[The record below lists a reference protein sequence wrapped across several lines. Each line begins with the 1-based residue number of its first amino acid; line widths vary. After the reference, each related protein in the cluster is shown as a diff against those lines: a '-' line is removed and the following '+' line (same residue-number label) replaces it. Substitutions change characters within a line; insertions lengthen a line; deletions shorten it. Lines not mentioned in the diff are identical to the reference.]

1 MQEDFQVIFIVVIGT
16 LLLILL
22 VAFIVMSVYF
32 YQRSQH
38 KHINAMEDLKNTV
51 QKEILIAQLEIK
63 EKTLNTIA
71 QEIHDNIGQVLSLAK
86 LNLNKVLITDT
97 TADSEK
103 LNSTKDLIG
112 KAIQDLRNLA
122 KTLNTQYIGDHRLS
136 QLLQT
141 DVDMIDKMGDYKIN
155 VQLEGVERLHSPQ
168 NQLIIYR
175 IIQESLNN
183 IIKHAKGNQIDIL
196 LNYLPD
202 SFHLTIK
209 DNGVG
214 FETESVISPEKSGSG
229 SGIHNMQNRARLIGG
244 VFSYESKPG
253 IGTTLKLILPFNSTT

>member
-38 KHINAMEDLKNTV
+38 KHLNAMEDLKNTV

-112 KAIQDLRNLA
+112 KAIQDLRNLS
-122 KTLNTQYIGDHRLS
+122 KTLNTQYIGDHNLS

-214 FETESVISPEKSGSG
+214 FETERVTSAEKGGSG
-229 SGIHNMQNRARLIGG
+229 SGILNMQNRARLIGG

>member
-1 MQEDFQVIFIVVIGT
+1 MQDDFQVIFIVVIGT
-16 LLLILL
+16 FLLLLL

-38 KHINAMEDLKNTV
+38 KHISAMEDLKNTV

-97 TADSEK
+97 VADSEK

-112 KAIQDLRNLA
+112 KAIQDLRNLS
-122 KTLNTQYIGDHRLS
+122 KTLNTDYIGDHNLS
-136 QLLQT
+136 LLLQT
-141 DVDMIDKMGDYKIN
+141 DVDLIDRMGDYKVSLRI
-155 VQLEGVERLHSPQ
+155 EGVERLHTQQ

-175 IIQESLNN
+175 IVQEALNN
-183 IIKHAKGNQIDIL
+183 IVKHARGNQIEIT

-214 FETESVISPEKSGSG
+214 FEMESITSEGRGNG
-229 SGIHNMQNRARLIGG
+229 SGIYNMQNRARLIGAF
-244 VFSYESKPG
+244 FSCESKPG
-253 IGTTLKLILPFNSTT
+253 MGTTLKLTLPLNSTK

>member
-38 KHINAMEDLKNTV
+38 KHLNAMEDLKNTV

-86 LNLNKVLITDT
+86 LNLNKVLVTDT

-112 KAIQDLRNLA
+112 KAIQDLRNLS
-122 KTLNTQYIGDHRLS
+122 KTLNTEYIGDHNLS

-141 DVDMIDKMGDYKIN
+141 DINLIDKMGDYKIN
-155 VQLEGVERLHSPQ
+155 LKIEGVERLHTPQ

-175 IIQESLNN
+175 ITQEALNN
-183 IIKHAKGNQIDIL
+183 IIKHAKGNQIDII

-214 FETESVISPEKSGSG
+214 FQTSSRISEGKRGNG
-229 SGIHNMQNRARLIGG
+229 SGIYNMQNRARLIGG
-244 VFSYESKPG
+244 VLSYESNPG
-253 IGTTLKLILPFNSTT
+253 AGTILKLILPFNSTT

>member
-1 MQEDFQVIFIVVIGT
+1 MQEDLQGIFIVMIGT

-22 VAFIVMSVYF
+22 VAFIVMYICF

-38 KHINAMEDLKNTV
+38 KHLNEMEDLKNTV

-63 EKTLNTIA
+63 EKNLATIA

-103 LNSTKDLIG
+103 INSAKELIG
-112 KAIQDLRNLA
+112 KAIQDLRNLS
-122 KTLNTQYIGDHRLS
+122 KTLNTQYICDHSLS
-136 QLLQT
+136 QLLQP
-141 DVDMIDKMGDYKIN
+141 DINLIDKMGDYKIN
-155 VQLEGVERLHSPQ
+155 LQLEGVERLHTPQ

-175 IIQESLNN
+175 IIQEALNN
-183 IIKHAKGNQIDIL
+183 IIKHAKGNQIDII

-202 SFHLTIK
+202 SFHLTIR
-209 DNGVG
+209 DNGIG
-214 FETESVISPEKSGSG
+214 FETSSIMTEGKSGIG
-229 SGIHNMQNRARLIGG
+229 SGIFNMQKRARLIGAD
-244 VFSYESKPG
+244 FSYESNPG
-253 IGTTLKLILPFNSTT
+253 MGTILKLILPSTT

>member
-1 MQEDFQVIFIVVIGT
+1 MQEDFQAIFIVVIGT
-16 LLLILL
+16 LLLLLL

-38 KHINAMEDLKNTV
+38 KHLNAMEDLKNTI

-86 LNLNKVLITDT
+86 LNLNKVLVTET
-97 TADSEK
+97 TADHEK

-112 KAIQDLRNLA
+112 KAIQDLRNLS
-122 KTLNTQYIGDHRLS
+122 KTLNTHYIGDHSLVE
-136 QLLQT
+136 LLQN
-141 DVDMIDKMGDYKIN
+141 DIEMISKMGDYKIN
-155 VQLEGVERLHSPQ
+155 LRVEGVEKLHTPQ

-175 IIQESLNN
+175 ITQEALNN
-183 IIKHAKGNQIDIL
+183 IIKHAKGSQIDIL
-196 LNYLPD
+196 LKYLSD
-202 SFHLTIK
+202 SFELSIR

-214 FETESVISPEKSGSG
+214 FDTETLVASEKSGNG
-229 SGIHNMQNRARLIGG
+229 SGIYNMQNRARLIGG

-253 IGTTLKLILPFNSTT
+253 MGTILKVVLPFTSTT

>member
-22 VAFIVMSVYF
+22 AAFIAMYMCF

-38 KHINAMEDLKNTV
+38 KHLNAMEDIKNTV

-63 EKTLNTIA
+63 EKNLDTIA

-97 TADSEK
+97 TADAEK
-103 LNSTKDLIG
+103 IYSAKDLIG
-112 KAIQDLRNLA
+112 KAIQDLRNLS
-122 KTLNTQYIGDHRLS
+122 KTLNTQYIADHSLS
-136 QLLQT
+136 QLLQP
-141 DVDMIDKMGDYKIN
+141 DINLIDKMGDYKIN
-155 VQLEGVERLHSPQ
+155 LQLHGVERLLTPQ

-175 IIQESLNN
+175 IIQEALNN
-183 IIKHAKGNQIDIL
+183 IINYAKGNHIDII

-214 FETESVISPEKSGSG
+214 FGTSSLMSEGKSGIG
-229 SGIHNMQNRARLIGG
+229 SGIFNMQYRARLIGAD
-244 VFSYESKPG
+244 FSCESKPG
-253 IGTTLKLILPFNSTT
+253 VGTTLKLVLPFNSTT

>member
-32 YQRSQH
+32 YQRAQH
-38 KHINAMEDLKNTV
+38 KHRDAMEDLKNTV

-86 LNLNKVLITDT
+86 LNLNKVLTTDAT
-97 TADSEK
+97 VDSEK
-103 LNSTKDLIG
+103 INSTKELIG
-112 KAIQDLRNLA
+112 KAIQDLRNLS
-122 KTLNTQYIGDHRLS
+122 KTLNTPYIGDHSLS
-136 QLLQT
+136 QLLQP
-141 DVDMIDKMGDYKIN
+141 DIDLIDKMGDYKIN
-155 VQLEGVERLHSPQ
+155 LQLAGVERLHSSQ

-175 IIQESLNN
+175 IIQEALNN
-183 IIKHAKGNQIDIL
+183 IIKHAKGNQIDII

-214 FETESVISPEKSGSG
+214 FETSRLISSGKSGNG
-229 SGIHNMQNRARLIGG
+229 SGIYNMQNRARLIGG
-244 VFSYESKPG
+244 DFSCESKPG
-253 IGTTLKLILPFNSTT
+253 VGTILKLILPFNSTT